1 MVVLHLVHKTQQ
13 VGVEEQVQQAQQ
25 EVLVDNLELAVL
37 GYQQVFLALL
47 LFTLAVVEV
56 LFTMLAQ
63 EVLVATAV
71 AVTALMVA
79 TRAVDQHLVVLEL
92 LILAVAVVVVHTL
105 QMAHHTDMD
114 LQVAQV
120 E

>member
-1 MVVLHLVHKTQQ
+1 
-13 VGVEEQVQQAQQ
+13 
-25 EVLVDNLELAVL
+25 VDNLELAVL

-63 EVLVATAV
+63 EVLVATVV
-71 AVTALMVA
+71 AETALTVA
-79 TRAVDQHLVVLEL
+79 TRAVDQHLVALEL
-92 LILAVAVVVVHTL
+92 LIQVVAVVAVRTQ